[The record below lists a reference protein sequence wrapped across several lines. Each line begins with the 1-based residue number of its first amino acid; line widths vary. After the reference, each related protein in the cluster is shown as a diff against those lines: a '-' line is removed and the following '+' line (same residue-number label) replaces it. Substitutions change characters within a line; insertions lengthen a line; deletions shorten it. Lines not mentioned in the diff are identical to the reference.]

1 MFDAPDVNQTPH
13 YEEVYLAKSV
23 ISGGTEL
30 FYKLNNEL
38 SQNMTL
44 DKEDLKTLSIIR
56 PKPKQNLS
64 YKELVCD
71 EKDKTTIA
79 TIISWMAEHGKLWLL
94 AHKGEL
100 NRMGDDIDH
109 VHPLKFLETIFS
121 NSYLKDCMFEI
132 WDDYFKRN
140 GFMDGLRGSLDAK
153 VATKEL
159 HKYLPE
165 FSKAI
170 KIHQDKL
177 APFLDNRSWD
187 DFVYFLMVN

>member
-71 EKDKTTIA
+71 EKDKHRCHRNRLFRQ
-79 TIISWMAEHGKLWLL
+79 IS
-94 AHKGEL
+94 
-100 NRMGDDIDH
+100 R
-109 VHPLKFLETIFS
+109 
-121 NSYLKDCMFEI
+121 
-132 WDDYFKRN
+132 
-140 GFMDGLRGSLDAK
+140 
-153 VATKEL
+153 
-159 HKYLPE
+159 
-165 FSKAI
+165 
-170 KIHQDKL
+170 
-177 APFLDNRSWD
+177 
-187 DFVYFLMVN
+187 